1 MSYDGELVGFNIR
14 VERTKAR
21 MTQQDLA
28 KATGIDATTIS
39 KYEKGVTTPGIDKA
53 FAIVRALGCTL
64 DDICPV
70 PAPIASEVAGAD
82 E

>member
-1 MSYDGELVGFNIR
+1 MAYDGKQVGLNIR
-14 VERTKAR
+14 VERTRAR

-28 KATGIDATTIS
+28 EATGIDTATIS
-39 KYEKGVTTPGIDKA
+39 KYEKGITTPGIDKA

-70 PAPIASEVAGAD
+70 PAAGASGVA
-82 E
+82 

>member
-1 MSYDGELVGFNIR
+1 MIYDSAQVGLNIR

-28 KATGIDATTIS
+28 EVTGIDAATIS
-39 KYEKGVTTPGIDKA
+39 KYEKGTMTPGIDRA

-70 PAPIASEVAGAD
+70 PAVQGAAS
-82 E
+82 

>member
-1 MSYDGELVGFNIR
+1 MAYDGEQVGLNIK
-14 VERTKAR
+14 VERTRAR

-28 KATGIDATTIS
+28 DATGIDTTTIS
-39 KYEKGVTTPGIDKA
+39 KYEKGVITPGIDKA

-70 PAPIASEVAGAD
+70 PVSSAPGVV
-82 E
+82 